1 MFKLAQT
8 RMLVCDMAGTIIQRK
23 RYCLQCSI

>member
-8 RMLVCDMAGTIIQRK
+8 RMLVCDMAERLFK
-23 RYCLQCSI
+23 EKHCLQCSI